1 MQPTDPHTTE
11 AHVRFV
17 ARHYQPNRFDSQKAW
32 VDMQKRLGKPAKRR
46 SLPTYWRAAA
56 AAAVALLLVA
66 GIFYITGDRTERL
79 MAKNERATFTLPD
92 QTGIVMQQGAELT
105 YGKRFGK
112 NDRQVSMRGE
122 IAFAVTHDPS
132 KPFIVTTPV
141 ARVEVLG
148 TEFTVNADD
157 KETRLDVAS
166 GRVRFTPDDPVI
178 PLLCEAGM
186 AVHYRADT
194 KTIEI
199 IAPDSRM
206 EVNGQTGRL
215 SFDNV
220 RLEEVVRILSFYYDT
235 PLELP
240 EEEATIPFSSS
251 FTNQSL
257 TDIIQIINFTLDTNI
272 TPAP

>member
-1 MQPTDPHTTE
+1 MQPTNHHTTE

-66 GIFYITGDRTERL
+66 GILYVTGDRTERL
-79 MAKNERATFTLPD
+79 MAKNERAAFSLPD
-92 QTGIVMQQGAELT
+92 QTGILMQQGAELT
-105 YGKRFGK
+105 YGKHFGK

-122 IAFAVTHDPS
+122 IAFAVTHDSS
-132 KPFIVTTPV
+132 KPFIVTTPT

-194 KTIEI
+194 KTIEV

-206 EVNGQTGRL
+206 EINGQTGKL

-220 RLEEVVRILSFYYDT
+220 RLEEVVRILSLYHDT
-235 PLELP
+235 SLELP
-240 EEEATIPFSSS
+240 EEEADIPFSSS

-257 TDIIQIINFTLDTNI
+257 ADIIQIINFTLDTNI
-272 TPAP
+272 NPAP

>member
-1 MQPTDPHTTE
+1 MQPTNHHTTE

-66 GIFYITGDRTERL
+66 GILYVTGDRTERL
-79 MAKNERATFTLPD
+79 MAKNERAAFSLPD
-92 QTGIVMQQGAELT
+92 QTGILMQQGAELT
-105 YGKRFGK
+105 YGKHFGK

-122 IAFAVTHDPS
+122 IAFAVTHDSS
-132 KPFIVTTPV
+132 KPFIVTTPT

-194 KTIEI
+194 KTIEV

-206 EVNGQTGRL
+206 EINGQTGQAFLR
-215 SFDNV
+215 
-220 RLEEVVRILSFYYDT
+220 
-235 PLELP
+235 
-240 EEEATIPFSSS
+240 
-251 FTNQSL
+251 
-257 TDIIQIINFTLDTNI
+257 
-272 TPAP
+272 